1 MGALHMD
8 FIGRRGIARTGHSAP
23 FMSPAAG
30 QGPSA
35 PPLLHCAERP
45 ARTISTAGG
54 MRGVPC
60 HWRFEPGTAG
70 AGRSEVKE
78 EEWAQPIPGDMSGA
92 RHPPSLARAHTNEAA
107 TQTEHQRH
115 V

>member
-1 MGALHMD
+1 MAALRID
-8 FIGRRGIARTGHSAP
+8 FTDRRGIVPAGCPAP
-23 FMSPAAG
+23 LMSPATG
-30 QGPSA
+30 LRPMA
-35 PPLLHCAERP
+35 PPLLRYAGHP
-45 ARTISTAGG
+45 TDTISTVGG

-60 HWRFEPGTAG
+60 HWRFKPGTAG

-92 RHPPSLARAHTNEAA
+92 RHPPSLARANAA
-107 TQTEHQRH
+107 TPQAEHNNH